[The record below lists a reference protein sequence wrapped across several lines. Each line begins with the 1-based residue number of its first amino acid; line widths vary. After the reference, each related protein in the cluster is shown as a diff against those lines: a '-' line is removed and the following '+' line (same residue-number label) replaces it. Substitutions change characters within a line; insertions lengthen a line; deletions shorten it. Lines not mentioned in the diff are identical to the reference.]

1 MNDNIWI
8 KIPGFSKYEI
18 NRESRQ
24 VRSRCKGKLR
34 ILKILNGSYKLR
46 SDDGSLYRAKDIRFL
61 YSATK
66 NIDPRD
72 IPRVYNV
79 VKTKDNGFVLRSR
92 QEMNEELREYLRKK
106 KKFDVE
112 KGYREAVCFC
122 NIVMQAYR
130 TRDFSM
136 VINEI
141 ESRKAEVT
149 EYIFRNGIAVRP
161 ERVQE
166 LWEEAS
172 SNVLDCIV
180 EKRAYIVNL
189 TGYLN
194 RVVRSYA
201 ARKEKLEK
209 TVVSLDAGFY
219 SLQKY
224 Q

>member
-24 VRSRCKGKLR
+24 VRSRYKGKSRILR
-34 ILKILNGSYKLR
+34 IHNGSYKLQP
-46 SDDGSLYRAKDIRFL
+46 DDGCVYSARDIRYL
-61 YSATK
+61 YSAIK

-72 IPRVYNV
+72 IPREYNI
-79 VKTKDNGFVLRSR
+79 VKVNGNEFALKSR
-92 QEMNEELREYLRKK
+92 QEIVKEISTRLRIK

-112 KGYREAVCFC
+112 KEYREAIDFC
-122 NIVMQAYR
+122 EVVLQAYR
-130 TRDFSM
+130 TCNFSK

-141 ESRKAEVT
+141 ESRKAKVT
-149 EYIFRNGIAVRP
+149 EYIIRNRIAVRP

-166 LWEEAS
+166 VWEEIS
-172 SNVLDCIV
+172 NNVLDCII

-201 ARKEKLEK
+201 AQKRKLEK
-209 TVVSLDAGFY
+209 ITVSLDAGFY
-219 SLQKY
+219 SRTNV
-224 Q
+224 

>member
-24 VRSRCKGKLR
+24 VRSSCKGKSR

-92 QEMNEELREYLRKK
+92 QEMNEELRKYLIKK

-112 KGYREAVCFC
+112 KGYREAIDFC
-122 NIVMQAYR
+122 EVVLQAYR
-130 TRDFSM
+130 TCDFSK

-141 ESRKAEVT
+141 ESRKAKVT
-149 EYIFRNGIAVRP
+149 EYIIRNGIAVKP

-166 LWEEAS
+166 VWEEILI
-172 SNVLDCIV
+172 NVLDCII

-194 RVVRSYA
+194 RV
-201 ARKEKLEK
+201 ARVHAVKKRLEK
-209 TVVSLDAGFY
+209 KTVSLDAGFC

-224 Q
+224 R